1 MVEASNP
8 APAEETQSYEKGFR
22 VPDET
27 NLHRTISISA
37 PYGRYRTRMLRKDQG
52 GQKAI
57 GPSDTD
63 LGEEKEVVMPLAR
76 PEESV
81 KRIASKMP
89 LLPKLSCNTLFKGM
103 LYLLKNTSL
112 NISKEG
118 PSLSSD
124 ENKRKYL
131 PFSVSIFKFVLK
143 YILSKR

>member
-81 KRIASKMP
+81 KRIEQVGKSYEA
-89 LLPKLSCNTLFKGM
+89 
-103 LYLLKNTSL
+103 LK
-112 NISKEG
+112 
-118 PSLSSD
+118 
-124 ENKRKYL
+124 
-131 PFSVSIFKFVLK
+131 LK
-143 YILSKR
+143 YAKLAERIE